1 MKNIL
6 IIAAVAAGHRASF
19 AAMIGA
25 IEVNEIC
32 PTSGAIY
39 KASEF
44 RLALAGSRKEDT
56 LAKLSWN
63 SGMGCS
69 AGLTTSPWLDRR
81 AAVGAKIFWIASDK
95 IRPRK
100 GTKTVVQSRP
110 TNGRPK
116 APNNR
121 TIAAPSGLAS
131 P

>member
-44 RLALAGSRKEDT
+44 RLALAR
-56 LAKLSWN
+56 LAQGGHLGKIVLEL
-63 SGMGCS
+63 GD
-69 AGLTTSPWLDRR
+69 GL
-81 AAVGAKIFWIASDK
+81 
-95 IRPRK
+95 
-100 GTKTVVQSRP
+100 
-110 TNGRPK
+110 
-116 APNNR
+116 
-121 TIAAPSGLAS
+121 
-131 P
+131 